1 MIALIIEARLPTTHP
16 FVDEESYPSALD
28 RAATEQL
35 LALCRTCLN

>member
-1 MIALIIEARLPTTHP
+1 MIALIIEACMRAPP
-16 FVDEESYPSALD
+16 FVDEESCPGALD

>member
-1 MIALIIEARLPTTHP
+1 MIALIIEARLRAPSP
-16 FVDEESYPSALD
+16 FVDEESYLGSLD